1 KSSTITSC
9 LRTLPGNLTLRTVL
23 IRSRIVF
30 FSLKTGMTKEEISSA
45 LGTPPYDV
53 KFVTDTTCELIYKYR
68 TTDRIIPSIFL
79 KKTNGKKAAG
89 KWVDLFVT
97 YNNKDI
103 ATNISSCSGCG
114 DTKIN
119 QTKINYAALIQ
130 VLEIVAPSVLIY
142 FGLKRTN

>member
-1 KSSTITSC
+1 M
-9 LRTLPGNLTLRTVL
+9 L
-23 IRSRIVF
+23 
-30 FSLKTGMTKEEISSA
+30 SLKTGMTKEEISSA